1 MTILP
6 DESTP
11 RRLGS
16 SFPDSS
22 EIRTVR
28 RGSAW
33 DRLAAAM
40 DAMSQEAAAN
50 GLTPAALESLL
61 SDES

>member
-16 SFPDSS
+16 SLPDSF

-28 RGSAW
+28 RGTAW
-33 DRLAAAM
+33 DRLTVAM
-40 DAMSQEAAAN
+40 NAMSQEAAVN